1 MSFSNKNVKDLCDKF
16 ELNHLIKDPACI
28 DNLYTNKKNM
38 FFNSFAVE
46 ITISIYHSHNA
57 LLDIL

>member
-16 ELNHLIKDPACI
+16 ELNHLIKDSACI
-28 DNLYTNKKNM
+28 DNLYTNKKIM
-38 FFNSFAVE
+38 FFNSSTVE
-46 ITISIYHSHNA
+46 TAISIYHSHNA